1 MFNNHLFNI
10 RFGTSLLAI
19 GCFALMFTLSS
30 SLAHAEDY
38 PVLKDTT
45 NNGSPNLPRV
55 YLDCDHCDRNYIR
68 EEIDF
73 VNYVRDQ
80 KLADIHIFITSTHT
94 GDGGREYTL
103 SFLGRGRYED
113 DEFEMS
119 FTTDQNATS
128 DEERSKM
135 VRILKK
141 GLLPF
146 MAGTPMEPAFSV
158 NYEMPEDF
166 EPQTA
171 SKDDPWNHWTF
182 ELYAGSLNLTLESNQ
197 KNFGS
202 RWGIY
207 ADHVTEEWK
216 ARVRPYFN
224 YHYEEISQGND
235 EPSVVSRQHRHGL
248 NSFLIKSLN
257 QHWSVGLFGDYLT
270 RNDRNLRH
278 DVDLKTGI
286 EYSILPYSQ
295 ATRKAITATYR
306 IGYKGRDYYEETI
319 FGKTEEHLVHH
330 SLRIGSEIQQT
341 WGELEADIEGSNYL
355 HDVDKLRAQIF
366 GRVSVRITEGFSV
379 DFMTNYEIIQDQLS
393 LPASES
399 SLEDI
404 LLGKKELSTDY
415 HLYTSIALTYTFGS
429 EFTNVVN
436 TRF

>member
-1 MFNNHLFNI
+1 MSINHLFKF
-10 RFGTSLLAI
+10 RFSIVLLAI
-19 GCFALMFTLSS
+19 AYFAVIVNLSPP
-30 SLAHAEDY
+30 LAHAENFS
-38 PVLKDTT
+38 VLEDTT
-45 NNGSPNLPRV
+45 SADSLNLPRV
-55 YLDCDHCDRNYIR
+55 YLDCGHCDRNYIR

-119 FTTDQNATS
+119 FTTDQNATW
-128 DEERSKM
+128 DQERTKM

-146 MAGTPMEPAFSV
+146 MAGTPMESAFSV
-158 NYEMPEDF
+158 NFDLPEDF
-166 EPQTA
+166 DPQAA

-182 ELYAGSLNLTLESNQ
+182 ELYAGSLDLTLESKQ

-224 YHYEEISQGND
+224 FHYEEISQGD
-235 EPSVVSRQHRHGL
+235 KEPSVVSRQHRHGL
-248 NSFLIKSLN
+248 NSFVIKSID

-286 EYSILPYSQ
+286 EYSVLPYSQ

-306 IGYKGRDYYEETI
+306 IGYKGRDYYEKTV
-319 FGKTEEHLVHH
+319 FGKLEEHLMHH
-330 SLRIGSEIQQT
+330 SLRIGSQIEQP
-341 WGELEADIEGSNYL
+341 WGVLEADIEGANYL
-355 HDVDKLRAQIF
+355 HDIDKLRAQIF
-366 GRVSVRITEGFSV
+366 GRVSVRITEGFSI

-429 EFTNVVN
+429 KFTNVVN